1 MSQAGAWGATND
13 RRHLAIIGGGQ
24 AAKWLLFG
32 LAERLA
38 RGDRSLADLRISV
51 FERGWEFGTGFAW
64 SRQNALAEHETSLAE
79 PISRVAFG
87 DDQRR
92 QFQETVVMLRDH
104 GVIVDLR
111 RGMEI
116 VALRRDAQALHL
128 TTASG
133 ESLCA
138 SAVVLATGHWQC
150 DDPLEGTAGYHAS
163 PWPAAR
169 LQEEVCGEWL
179 HAGARIPK
187 RVLVLGTYLNA
198 LDAVISLSHRVGSFA
213 EDLDGK
219 LSFRGPPQFRVVM
232 GSRRGGLPRVW
243 GRAPSLRPARVL
255 TAAAL
260 ESLRGAAAD
269 GFLSLHRCIELLE
282 QEIGIEQGRLPRLRL
297 RGPSQVRQA
306 ARSGQTTQGL
316 RRRLGSDLRAVF
328 APGSSSHRYKDTVEV
343 AWQVALFSAL
353 PVLSEHSHALC
364 AEDQS
369 EFDERL
375 RTSFFQHA
383 MPMTLRS
390 ARKLEALMASGHLQ
404 VMALGRRYACFPNR
418 QGVVLSNP
426 ALEARRDVQE
436 FTDVVRAYAAS
447 SDIRYH
453 PAPLIQG
460 ALRSGIIQPAAR
472 YFRDPG
478 LAESIAGCK
487 GDSALIERRHGPS
500 LVVGGLDVNP
510 DTREVIGA
518 DSVSATMDAPLL
530 FAMGP
535 LLIGQFLDAHSIG
548 QLIRDSVRILD
559 KLTSTRKQAAC

>member
-1 MSQAGAWGATND
+1 MNQAGASGTTND

-87 DDQRR
+87 DEQRR
-92 QFQETVVMLRDH
+92 QFQETVVMLREH

-128 TTASG
+128 TTDSG
-133 ESLCA
+133 ESVCA
-138 SAVVLATGHWQC
+138 SAVVLATGHWRS
-150 DDPLEGTAGYHAS
+150 DDPLEGTAGDHAS

-169 LQEEVCGEWL
+169 LQEDVCGQWL
-179 HAGARIPK
+179 REGARVPK

-198 LDAVISLSHRVGSFA
+198 LDAVISLSHRVGSFE
-213 EDLDGK
+213 EDLNGK
-219 LSFRGPPQFRVVM
+219 LSFRGPPQFRMVM

-260 ESLRGAAAD
+260 DSLRGATAD

-282 QEIGIEQGRLPRLRL
+282 QEIGIEQGRLSRLRL
-297 RGPSQVRQA
+297 GGTSQAENAVRI
-306 ARSGQTTQGL
+306 GQTTRGL
-316 RRRLGSDLRAVF
+316 RRRLETDLRAVF
-328 APGSSSHRYKDTVEV
+328 APGSSSYRYKDTVEV

-353 PVLSEHSHALC
+353 PVLSEYSHALC
-364 AEDQS
+364 AEDQC
-369 EFDERL
+369 EFDDRL
-375 RTSFFQHA
+375 RTTFFQHA

-404 VMALGRRYACFPNR
+404 VMALGRHYACFPNR
-418 QGVVLSNP
+418 QGVVLSSP
-426 ALEARRDVQE
+426 ALEARREVQE
-436 FTDVVRAYAAS
+436 FTDVVKAYTAS
-447 SDIRYH
+447 SDITYH

-460 ALRSGIIQPAAR
+460 ALRSGIIRPAAR
-472 YFRDPG
+472 YFRDPA
-478 LAESIAGCK
+478 LAENIAACK

-500 LVVGGLDVNP
+500 LLVGGVDVNP
-510 DTREVIGA
+510 GTRQIIDA
-518 DSVSATMDAPLL
+518 DSVSAAVDAPLL

-548 QLIRDSVRILD
+548 QLIRDSASILD
-559 KLTSTRKQAAC
+559 KLTSTQKRAVC